1 MKKSG
6 AAHFVGYVYL
16 VYLALLPAVGT
27 VALTLFEITV
37 QPFLFFII
45 GTAAVGIYLA
55 VVVSYTKL
63 SKSVW
68 KNLFILLDGP
78 IWIGIASFFGG
89 SVAGFLFE
97 GVFME
102 LISILLG
109 IFLLSIFSGRPT
121 KDQRIG
127 SLMATGIPLL
137 GVIILA
143 WMYINGN
150 LLDNPMKLFV
160 LGLATLQGT
169 VFQYRIMSQDKVLRE
184 SMGII
189 IFGIIIWVTA
199 FFISVAL
206 SV

>member
-6 AAHFVGYVYL
+6 AARFIGYTYL
-16 VYLALLPAVGT
+16 FYLALLPAVGT
-27 VALTLFEITV
+27 IALALFEITF
-37 QPFLFFII
+37 QPFFFII

-55 VVVSYTKL
+55 VIVSYTKL

-89 SVAGFLFE
+89 SVAGFLLE
-97 GVFME
+97 DVLME

-109 IFLLSIFSGRPT
+109 IFLLSIFSSRPS
-121 KDQRIG
+121 KDQRTASI
-127 SLMATGIPLL
+127 LVTGIPLL

-143 WMYINGN
+143 WMYISGN

-160 LGLATLQGT
+160 LTLATVQGT
-169 VFQYRIMSQDKVLRE
+169 IFQYRMMSEDKVMRE

-189 IFGIIIWVTA
+189 IFGIIIWLAA
-199 FFISVAL
+199 FFASIILQS
-206 SV
+206 